1 MQCFESGSRYIWSQ
15 DFGFLD
21 PDQRVKNNV
30 ILSNLNLN
38 DWNFFYYK
46 FHDLWMVDQ
55 ISAQKEKK
63 LFDNCALLNKSVNL

>member
-21 PDQRVKNNV
+21 PDQRVTNNV

-38 DWNFFYYK
+38 DCYK